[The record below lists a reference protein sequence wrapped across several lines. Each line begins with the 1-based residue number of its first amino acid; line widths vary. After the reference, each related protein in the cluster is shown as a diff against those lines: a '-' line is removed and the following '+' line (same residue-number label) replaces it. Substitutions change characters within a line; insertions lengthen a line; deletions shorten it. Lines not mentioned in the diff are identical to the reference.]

1 MYCSISIWILYP
13 LLFEQHLC
21 FLSFPIVRI
30 LGFLPKTKKL
40 QHQTRGQCCSVP
52 NFFMQPLIDSL
63 LTIPLPI
70 CCLPFLTSFTN
81 LLKVFY
87 FGLTFAVVAPVSF
100 WRFFATHQFL
110 GDLLLLQVMMMRT
123 PLYPSLP
130 YISLTYNCTF
140 FIYLPPD
147 CLGLFVPLPFSYTW
161 LAFSALF
168 FLAQF
173 APCIS
178 TTSTICFIFLCAGPS
193 LSWLGKESQQNRQI
207 V

>member
-1 MYCSISIWILYP
+1 
-13 LLFEQHLC
+13 
-21 FLSFPIVRI
+21 
-30 LGFLPKTKKL
+30 
-40 QHQTRGQCCSVP
+40 
-52 NFFMQPLIDSL
+52 MQPLIDSL

-168 FLAQF
+168 FWRNLHHVLVPPQRFVLYSFVPGQVCHDLVKKASKIGKLF
-173 APCIS
+173 R
-178 TTSTICFIFLCAGPS
+178 IFF
-193 LSWLGKESQQNRQI
+193 WQRKIIRD